1 MSRLELYAFLLNIA
15 LRRLYLVLK
24 QQGVIPLSPGM
35 YLFFLI
41 LALFLGVSSPVT
53 SITSANHSIKSGEQD
68 QYRNSGGIMRMK
80 SVRLDRKLSATARL
94 PKRSTIVES
103 PAGRTVQTSEPS
115 LSAQRATPQEAIKS
129 PQPQRSGPPATLIPG
144 RQPSQPGSTSGAGSL
159 PPSRNQLRSPGTLD
173 TNVQSQQ
180 SSRPNLVRKNTEVK
194 IVDDS
199 APNSPAA
206 APEDSPLHVPDDGIT
221 LADIPQLVEAAQ
233 AREQRRSLPRQSTI
247 PHISELNALEL
258 AIVKHLALLALL
270 RSPIREQVDLDEI
283 LELIETKK
291 GGFWNRLFKAGDKKN
306 VKKKGKFVATW
317 MMYSS
322 P

>member
-1 MSRLELYAFLLNIA
+1 
-15 LRRLYLVLK
+15 
-24 QQGVIPLSPGM
+24 
-35 YLFFLI
+35 
-41 LALFLGVSSPVT
+41 
-53 SITSANHSIKSGEQD
+53 
-68 QYRNSGGIMRMK
+68 MRMK
-80 SVRLDRKLSATARL
+80 SVHLDRKLSATARL

-115 LSAQRATPQEAIKS
+115 LSTQRATPQEVIKS
-129 PQPQRSGPPATLIPG
+129 SQPQCSGLPRTLIPG

-306 VKKKGKFVATW
+306 VKKKGKDRKSVV
-317 MMYSS
+317 
-322 P
+322 